1 MIDMASKHIIPAVM
15 KYTKVLADT
24 FLSVK
29 EAGVDASVQEEI
41 LKDTTVL
48 LKETKEALRKL
59 EKVTEEAAKIEEY
72 DKQALFYHDD
82 VVPAMTAL
90 RAPVDRLEMIVDKE
104 MWPMPSYG
112 DLLFEV

>member
-1 MIDMASKHIIPAVM
+1 MKKEIIFENKALYRDNFRVTGFRFGEG
-15 KYTKVLADT
+15 KKSACIVGSIRGNEVQQLYTCSQL
-24 FLSVK
+24 
-29 EAGVDASVQEEI
+29 VQA
-41 LKDTTVL
+41 
-48 LKETKEALRKL
+48 LKEL
-59 EKVTEEAAKIEEY
+59 EKVTEEAANIEEY

>member
-1 MIDMASKHIIPAVM
+1 M
-15 KYTKVLADT
+15 KDLGAGLRNFFGGRSAGYEEELQKARE
-24 FLSVK
+24 
-29 EAGVDASVQEEI
+29 EA
-41 LKDTTVL
+41 
-48 LKETKEALRKL
+48 LKEL
-59 EKVTEEAAKIEEY
+59 EKVTEEAANIEEY